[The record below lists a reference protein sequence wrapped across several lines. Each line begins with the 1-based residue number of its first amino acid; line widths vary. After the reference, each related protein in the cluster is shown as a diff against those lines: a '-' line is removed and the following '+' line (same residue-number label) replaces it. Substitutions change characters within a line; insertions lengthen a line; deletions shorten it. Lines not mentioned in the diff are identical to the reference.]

1 MDRLREVSFTTGAP
15 VGTDRMN
22 PMCAQPKGASSMK
35 RALIIAAGCALLAG
49 PAWAQSPPSGPD
61 RDGDRMDRR
70 DMSWDRDRRG
80 GWRRGDRDRDERPY
94 RDDDPRGPGEGWHG
108 GWSRDGGH
116 RHGAGFWLRSG
127 DTRLGVR
134 CDPNEPMRAC
144 VEAATTLL
152 DRMRS
157 LPTLGAAATPPA
169 SSGAGA
175 AASPPSGSGPGAV
188 ATPPAGSGA
197 GAPAPRPT
205 PR

>member
-22 PMCAQPKGASSMK
+22 PMYAQPKGASSMK

-61 RDGDRMDRR
+61 RDGDRVDRR
-70 DMSWDRDRRG
+70 DMSWDRDGRG
-80 GWRRGDRDRDERPY
+80 GWRRGDRDRDERLY
-94 RDDDPRGPGEGWHG
+94 RDDDSRGPGEGGHG
-108 GWSRDGGH
+108 GWGRDSRH

-134 CDPNEPMRAC
+134 CDPSEPMRAC

-157 LPTLGAAATPPA
+157 LPTSGAAATPPA
-169 SSGAGA
+169 SSSA
-175 AASPPSGSGPGAV
+175 GAV
-188 ATPPAGSGA
+188 ATPPGGSGA
-197 GAPAPRPT
+197 GAPTSRPT